1 MKIKLSHLYNLIGH
15 CQKNCT
21 IFTISQIKR
30 YTSKNITRSS
40 FPTLKLSMS
49 TVAKTEQDT
58 QKVYKQILGDHTG
71 LQQNHIWTESE
82 LQEKLSVL
90 YHHKPHTY
98 ADHFMHKLMYGLYH
112 GFNFV
117 TGYKQ
122 VNPSVA
128 SIEWRLIVL
137 ESIAGVPGFVAAGFR
152 HFGSLRTLQR
162 DNGWIATLLEEAEN
176 ERMHLL
182 LCLSKFEAG
191 TITRTMVITAQ
202 MVMVPVLM
210 TVYAIHPRS
219 MHRFVGYLEET
230 ACKTYVNIIDHVE
243 TPGTHLHIAW
253 HDSDASNMAKG
264 YYKLPENAKFVYCLK
279 CMCADESHHRDVNHT
294 FADMDSRASNP
305 FITTHR
311 EDSLRAWTLSNTGE
325 TAWDKNISPAA
336 GAAHISKPTYKDHF
350 TFTHAKKED
359 VLVRKMSF

>member
-1 MKIKLSHLYNLIGH
+1 MIFSKSNAFKKS
-15 CQKNCT
+15 CT
-21 IFTISQIKR
+21 IFTIFQIKR
-30 YTSKNITRSS
+30 NTSTITRPS
-40 FPTLKLSMS
+40 FLTIKLSTPVVS
-49 TVAKTEQDT
+49 NYVHTHKTYQEP
-58 QKVYKQILGDHTG
+58 KKIYKQILGDHTG

-82 LQEKLSVL
+82 LEEKLSVL
-90 YHHKPHTY
+90 YHHKPQTY
-98 ADHFMHKLMYGLYH
+98 ADHFMHNLMYGLYH
-112 GFNFV
+112 GFNFF

-152 HFGSLRTLQR
+152 HFGCLRTLQR

-191 TITRTMVITAQ
+191 ALTRIMVITAQ
-202 MVMVPVLM
+202 MVMVPILI

-243 TPGTHLHIAW
+243 TPGTHLNIAW
-253 HDSDASNMAKG
+253 YDLDAPDMAKG
-264 YYKLPENAKFVYCLK
+264 YYKLPENAKFVDCLK

-294 FADMDSRASNP
+294 FADMNSHTPNP

-311 EDSLRAWTLSNTGE
+311 EDALRAWTLSNTGE
-325 TAWDKNISPAA
+325 TAWDKNINPAA
-336 GAAHISKPTYKDHF
+336 GTAHISKPIYKDHF
-350 TFTHAKKED
+350 IFSHDKKEE
-359 VLVRKMSF
+359 VFNIP